1 MEKQRN
7 FEDLYCY
14 ICNNSNEID
23 FHLEEAKKERRHLNK
38 IKFIVCLVFDI
49 IMLCICMPFFM
60 NSAFSIYYIF
70 PMFWTL
76 IALAFLNCFVC
87 IIINVLS
94 NGKQKKYN
102 DKFKEIII
110 QKIIENFYDNLE
122 YYPNKGV
129 SELIYRDAKYNEYY
143 NRYYSEDYIEAKIDN
158 NYDIDL
164 AEVETK
170 KEETYKDSDGN
181 TYTSEEIIF
190 HGLFAK
196 IVIDKSINSRIV
208 IAKNNKL
215 IFDKKRQK
223 MDFSEFEKYFDVAS
237 DNKILAMQILTPDIM
252 LELLNFL
259 NRYNVIFDIII
270 NDSVIYIR
278 FHCGSMFESA
288 NLKKG
293 ALDRDTL
300 EKYYNMVKLTYNLSS
315 DLINIIK
322 DLEI

>member
-23 FHLEEAKKERRHLNK
+23 SHLEEAKKERRHLNK

-60 NSAFSIYYIF
+60 NSAFSIYTIF

-87 IIINVLS
+87 IIINALS

-129 SELIYRDAKYNEYY
+129 PELIYKDAKYNEYY
-143 NRYYSEDYIEAKIDN
+143 DIYYSEDYIEAKIDN

-170 KEETYKDSDGN
+170 K
-181 TYTSEEIIF
+181 
-190 HGLFAK
+190 
-196 IVIDKSINSRIV
+196 R
-208 IAKNNKL
+208 KL
-215 IFDKKRQK
+215 I
-223 MDFSEFEKYFDVAS
+223 E
-237 DNKILAMQILTPDIM
+237 ILMYILI
-252 LELLNFL
+252 
-259 NRYNVIFDIII
+259 
-270 NDSVIYIR
+270 
-278 FHCGSMFESA
+278 
-288 NLKKG
+288 
-293 ALDRDTL
+293 L
-300 EKYYNMVKLTYNLSS
+300 EKRLSFM
-315 DLINIIK
+315 DYLPK
-322 DLEI
+322 